1 MSQLAKRLAPRTGG
15 SHADNPTA
23 LRASRP
29 SSFLFFLL
37 FAVALVPSAGLAVMI
52 FKSPT
57 LKESLII
64 ESRKVLSA
72 LPPILQPKASDQ
84 PKSKQQLGSASHIAA
99 APKDVAEPSASLPVQ
114 EGSAKTSYVMTEES
128 PLAAQNSPSGSL
140 AAVDEG
146 VASLAPEE
154 LSHRDRMAWATTDYS
169 IISALPPILQ
179 PKASDQPKSKQ
190 QLGSASQIAAAPKN
204 VAEPSAS
211 LPVQEGSAKTSYV
224 MTEESPLAAQ
234 NSPSGSESP
243 ADRGS
248 FSETGASSANSK
260 IAEEPETDST
270 TAETDK
276 PPLSADTEVDGA
288 TSASA
293 QQHEDTLVTKLDNS
307 ADPHKELVLRPEEAE
322 RVQSLMAHGHKM
334 VDVGYFAGARAYFK
348 RAAEAGSG
356 EAALALGST
365 YDPKFI
371 AEIGAHGI
379 EPEPDEARFWYER
392 ARRLNAPGAEAK
404 LARLAR
410 PADVDANSGSRTMS
424 GNAERAAESSNG
436 NEASDFQHARINEAQ
451 DQSQAWVE
459 PTGAVNLRKQPSPH
473 SEARQVITR
482 GTKLRVMARE
492 AGWFRVTDPATG
504 EIGWIYSEAVE
515 TASSP
520 AQLGSVTP
528 VEAQDVTS
536 R

>member
-1 MSQLAKRLAPRTGG
+1 MSQLAKRLAPQTGG

-37 FAVALVPSAGLAVMI
+37 FVVALVPSAGLAVMI
-52 FKSPT
+52 FSSPT
-57 LKESLII
+57 RKESLII

-154 LSHRDRMAWATTDYS
+154 LSHRDRMAWATTDYPMISTS
-169 IISALPPILQ
+169 IDS
-179 PKASDQPKSKQ
+179 
-190 QLGSASQIAAAPKN
+190 
-204 VAEPSAS
+204 
-211 LPVQEGSAKTSYV
+211 
-224 MTEESPLAAQ
+224 
-234 NSPSGSESP
+234 SPSRSEQAEVVAKESESP

-270 TAETDK
+270 TAETEK
-276 PPLSADTEVDGA
+276 PSLSADTEVDGA

-410 PADVDANSGSRTMS
+410 PADVDANSGSRTML

-528 VEAQDVTS
+528 
-536 R
+536 